1 MKSIKM
7 YKGLGDKHYRRLVA
21 MLDDIG
27 CDVARTGNEII
38 AYCHTGFQAGFVATL
53 FKAIGEE
60 NRLYLLEN

>member
-1 MKSIKM
+1 MRSIRM
-7 YKGLGDKHYRRLVA
+7 YKGLSERHYKRLEM

-27 CDVARTGNEII
+27 CDVARVGNEIV
-38 AYCHTGFQAGFVATL
+38 AYCHSGFQAGFVSTL